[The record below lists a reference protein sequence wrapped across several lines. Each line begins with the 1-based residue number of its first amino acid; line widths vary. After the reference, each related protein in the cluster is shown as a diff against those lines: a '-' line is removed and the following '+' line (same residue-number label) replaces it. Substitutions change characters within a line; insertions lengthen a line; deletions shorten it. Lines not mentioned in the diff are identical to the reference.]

1 MALATYSPEAK
12 IKNGLRLLN
21 CADYNFAKIACVV
34 GKSRLAEGL
43 SGQKHFDRDDADK
56 MLNVLAEMNELQAA
70 VGDIPIDWSR
80 VERIIVALT
89 MRRIVRIESELN
101 LEPSSQFQDAAR
113 IATDRVGHATL

>member
-1 MALATYSPEAK
+1 MLATHSPEAK

-21 CADYNFAKIACVV
+21 CADYNFAKIAGVV

-43 SGQKHFDRDDADK
+43 SGQKHFDREDAEK

-80 VERIIVALT
+80 SDKIIVALT

-101 LEPSSQFQDAAR
+101 LEPSPQFQSAAN
-113 IATDRVGHATL
+113 IATAHVNNGN